1 VEISSGVFKKKFG
14 GRVDQIVENLKFSEK
29 NQAFYIGWFFLLY
42 VRVIRMSDLMCG
54 KFNFSVNSIN
64 LGWLVDKFIQLTKFD
79 EWIWKTKI
87 EDKIKAKL

>member
-1 VEISSGVFKKKFG
+1 MEISSGVFKKKFG

-54 KFNFSVNSIN
+54 KFNF
-64 LGWLVDKFIQLTKFD
+64 
-79 EWIWKTKI
+79 
-87 EDKIKAKL
+87 